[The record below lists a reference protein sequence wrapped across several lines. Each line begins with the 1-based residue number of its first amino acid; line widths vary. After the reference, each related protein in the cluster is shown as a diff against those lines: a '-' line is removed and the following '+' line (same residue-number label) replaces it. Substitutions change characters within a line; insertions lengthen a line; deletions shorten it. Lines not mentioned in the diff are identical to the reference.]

1 MRKNRI
7 VLLLLLL
14 FLGGALFN
22 ACLREELEAP
32 PEEPKSS
39 EMEKML
45 KGIKNPNV
53 REAIEWYCA
62 NGPGGASA
70 RGMVAEHP
78 LFEQMVPSW
87 SYAFVRFSKAGGM
100 TVEVPLGAYARTMNT
115 LPENAIAYEETKNSM
130 YLRSV
135 TRLVILK
142 DKASGCTR
150 GFFMTLVPSRK
161 YMDKRNFNVY
171 RSTYFQREREF
182 DGDIYFHEL
191 DGRFSNGW
199 RYSDGKITH
208 SIHAGK
214 SSSLSRSGGY
224 WIEVTNCYPK
234 YRYVCVGHYVPTESG
249 SVYVEDHCYNEYVG
263 EECYTEQVWVPG
275 EDPGGEYDPKKKCP
289 YGTRGCPGGEN
300 CTCCKI
306 CEGPCVALPCPGCGE
321 RHCTK
326 IHIDC
331 DSQDDACK
339 ATTNELFDNI
349 GSAEIFGDS
358 TITYGDFLRKVSEQS
373 SKEHSISLRKEWDSN
388 RNKQVNTL
396 AYYRMGTS
404 GNVPMI
410 YDKYTHAVIHTH
422 PNSTVPGT
430 TTILPP
436 SAQDVFNLMSVVVK
450 EETKSD
456 GTTGYKFPNFKTSY
470 VLAEG
475 YTFAITVTDRKK
487 AAQFL
492 KNNPNFVGSDAG
504 FVRGTNVGDAYG
516 TAQNKL
522 ATKYSGAELDA
533 YALAYALQKSDAG
546 VQLLWKKD
554 GEQVFTVLK
563 ARDASSEVIY
573 VYHCK

>member
-275 EDPGGEYDPKKKCP
+275 EDPGGEYDPKKSVLTVRTVVPGEKIVLVVRFARDLALRSLARDVE
-289 YGTRGCPGGEN
+289 RG
-300 CTCCKI
+300 I
-306 CEGPCVALPCPGCGE
+306 VQ
-321 RHCTK
+321 R
-326 IHIDC
+326 
-331 DSQDDACK
+331 
-339 ATTNELFDNI
+339 
-349 GSAEIFGDS
+349 
-358 TITYGDFLRKVSEQS
+358 
-373 SKEHSISLRKEWDSN
+373 SISIAIVKMTRARLL
-388 RNKQVNTL
+388 Q
-396 AYYRMGTS
+396 TS
-404 GNVPMI
+404 CL
-410 YDKYTHAVIHTH
+410 
-422 PNSTVPGT
+422 
-430 TTILPP
+430 TISVLP
-436 SAQDVFNLMSVVVK
+436 
-450 EETKSD
+450 
-456 GTTGYKFPNFKTSY
+456 
-470 VLAEG
+470 
-475 YTFAITVTDRKK
+475 R
-487 AAQFL
+487 FL
-492 KNNPNFVGSDAG
+492 
-504 FVRGTNVGDAYG
+504 
-516 TAQNKL
+516 
-522 ATKYSGAELDA
+522 EI
-533 YALAYALQKSDAG
+533 
-546 VQLLWKKD
+546 VQ
-554 GEQVFTVLK
+554 
-563 ARDASSEVIY
+563 
-573 VYHCK
+573 